1 MATRTP
7 KTPTNEAKPAVTFS
21 PEQLQGYI
29 NEALAK
35 QRAEFLAAM
44 AEQQAAKPANGKS
57 DVSTKNE
64 LQTIRVFKKAGFKD
78 IQPRVNVLT
87 FNKWLELGRRPAE
100 GSKSLKVANLRLF
113 HISQTRP
120 LSADELKQMK
130 AAKDQPAATRKV
142 KAATVTELHPQ

>member
-120 LSADELKQMK
+120 LSSEEK
-130 AAKDQPAATRKV
+130 AGLQAEKDKAVAANKRKIV
-142 KAATVTELHPQ
+142 SITEAHPQ